1 MPSGSMEEVKNTKS
15 LQMDRQ
21 KDAGQ
26 EEIRKSL
33 LKISLEFSAHVTIAK
48 INMLFIYYLGVRKS
62 RSKANTILEHQNQ

>member
-33 LKISLEFSAHVTIAK
+33 LKISLEFSAQVTIA
-48 INMLFIYYLGVRKS
+48 
-62 RSKANTILEHQNQ
+62 